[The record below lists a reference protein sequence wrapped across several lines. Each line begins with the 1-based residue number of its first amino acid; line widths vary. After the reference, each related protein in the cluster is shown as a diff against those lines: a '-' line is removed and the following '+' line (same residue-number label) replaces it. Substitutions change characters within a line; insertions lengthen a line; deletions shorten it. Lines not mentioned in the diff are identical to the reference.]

1 MPIDNLPLNLQE
13 TIQQNMLERAYYDG
27 LVSETAYREIASK
40 ETFPVRIGET
50 LTKTR
55 KSRLAPNIIPLDPT
69 KNGDIDN
76 GMTAYMPAVEQF
88 TVGINQYG
96 DYTPL
101 NLLDNQVNIVNNFL
115 TDAENLGIQASQS
128 RERLARNAIFS
139 AYTSGNTWI
148 TATLAV
154 PGDTIAVDDVR
165 GFDKVYDSVTGI
177 MQPISITYPLPCYLD
192 DGDGTNLT
200 TLNAIAVAPDMVN
213 TSSLAAYGG
222 KSGTIQFSANA
233 TVAQGTIYKSIRHYY
248 APIIIRPN
256 NKTNFMQLATTDSLT
271 FDQLVHGVNMLRNN
285 RIPMVD
291 GNFYNLYMDYSA
303 QNQLLK
309 SDQFKY
315 LTATTLET
323 STTVK
328 QALFDKVL
336 GSIYRFTTETIQQQV
351 TNFNGDTVNV
361 NRIIIGGGNSLIE
374 AEFEGTQI
382 AVQNQYAQYIH
393 HIEMHEGIAF
403 IVRGALD
410 MLGMNLT
417 QAWTWIGGYV
427 APTDIL
433 TTPEIIPTSNGKYF
447 KRAVIIESAS

>member
-13 TIQQNMLERAYYDG
+13 TIQTNMLERAYYDG
-27 LVSETAYREIASK
+27 LTSETAYREIASK

-69 KNGDIDN
+69 KNGDLDN
-76 GMTAYMPAVEQF
+76 GMSSYMAAVEQF
-88 TVGINQYG
+88 TVTINQYG

-115 TDAENLGIQASQS
+115 TDAENLAIQSSQS

-148 TATLAV
+148 TATLGA
-154 PGDTIAVDDVR
+154 PGDTIAVDDIR
-165 GFDKVYDSVTGI
+165 GFDKVYDSVTGK
-177 MQPISITYPLPCYLD
+177 MQPISLTYMLPCYLD

-200 TLNAIAVAPDMVN
+200 TLQAIAVTPDAIN
-213 TSSLAAYGG
+213 TSSLKDLGG
-222 KSGTIQFSANA
+222 ISGTITFSTNA

-256 NKTNFMQLATTDSLT
+256 NKTNFMQLATTDT
-271 FDQLVHGVNMLRNN
+271 LVFKNLVTGVNMLRNN

-291 GNFYNLYMDYSA
+291 GSFYNLYMDYSA
-303 QNQLLK
+303 QNQLLN

-315 LTATTLET
+315 LTATTLE
-323 STTVK
+323 SSRTVK

-336 GSIYRFTTETIQQQV
+336 GSIYNFTTETIQQRIV
-351 TNFNGDTVNV
+351 NAMGDTVNV
-361 NRIIIGGGNSLIE
+361 NRVIIGGAGALIE
-374 AEFEGTQI
+374 AEFEGTEI
-382 AVQNQYAQYIH
+382 AVRNQYAQMLHNIQ
-393 HIEMHEGIAF
+393 MHEGIAF
-403 IVRGALD
+403 VIRGALD

-447 KRAVIIESAS
+447 KRAVIVESAY